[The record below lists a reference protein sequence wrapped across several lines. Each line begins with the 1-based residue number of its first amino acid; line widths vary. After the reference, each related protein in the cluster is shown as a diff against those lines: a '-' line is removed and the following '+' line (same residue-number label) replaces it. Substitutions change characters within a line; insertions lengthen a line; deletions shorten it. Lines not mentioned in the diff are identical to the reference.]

1 MPRDHAGD
9 RAEAGGSVL
18 LRSCARARP
27 STERVVDLNLV
38 RCRLLRPWEL
48 EKRLLHVTLQL
59 QLEIRAG
66 DRLSTSLEI

>member
-1 MPRDHAGD
+1 MPRDPAGD

-27 STERVVDLNLV
+27 RIERVVDSNPV

-48 EKRLLHVTLQL
+48 EKRLLHVALQL
-59 QLEIRAG
+59 QLKYTQEI
-66 DRLSTSLEI
+66 DLLTSLDI